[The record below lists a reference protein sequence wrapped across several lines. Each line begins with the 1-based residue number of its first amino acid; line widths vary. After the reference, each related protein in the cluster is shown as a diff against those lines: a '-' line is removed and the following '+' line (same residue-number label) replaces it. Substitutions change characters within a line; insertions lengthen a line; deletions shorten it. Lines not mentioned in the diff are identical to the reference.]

1 MISSLFKRLRKSDE
15 AGIQNVVPMLISVVI
30 AFVIAAALYGLVQG
44 RVDNM
49 TNVSHEDYVGEDAA
63 GLVSMAPLFY
73 WLAVILTLVGVSLIV
88 LRDNT

>member
-1 MISSLFKRLRKSDE
+1 MISSLFKRLRSDE

-30 AFVIAAALYGLVQG
+30 AFVIAAALYGLVQD
-44 RVDNM
+44 RVDSM
-49 TNVSHEDYVGEDAA
+49 TNESDEDYVGADAA

-88 LRDNT
+88 LKDNT